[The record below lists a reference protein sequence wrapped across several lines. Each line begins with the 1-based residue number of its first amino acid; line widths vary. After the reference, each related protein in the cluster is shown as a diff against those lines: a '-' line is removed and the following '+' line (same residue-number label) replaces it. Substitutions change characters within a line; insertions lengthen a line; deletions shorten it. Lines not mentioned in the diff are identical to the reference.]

1 MQTSVIIETD
11 HESSVPSSKTLSL
24 WNVSNGS
31 EIQCLYHLLLR
42 FGAMTYETP
51 CFSPSLLL
59 QNLVMVVP
67 HPLSATEWII
77 LYFID
82 SFECMISRFM
92 SDGETNPMA
101 RLVAIISDAFLRGNA
116 GNNNEVVEHN
126 AGGIASE
133 HGG

>member
-31 EIQCLYHLLLR
+31 EIQCLYHLMLR
-42 FGAMTYETP
+42 FGAMSIYQTYETP

-59 QNLVMVVP
+59 QNLVIVVP
-67 HPLSATEWII
+67 HPLSATECAA
-77 LYFID
+77 L
-82 SFECMISRFM
+82 FM

-101 RLVAIISDAFLRGNA
+101 RLVGYYQRGNA